1 MKNQQIYLINATGVP
16 LDVSFPTHD
25 QTNLILPWPE
35 IQWATPVGLKLQCE
49 SESQGN
55 LLN

>member
-16 LDVSFPTHD
+16 LDISFPTHD
-25 QTNLILPWPE
+25 RTNLILPWPD
-35 IQWATPVGLKLQCE
+35 IQWAMPVDLKLQYE
-49 SESQGN
+49 IESQGN